1 MDTEGEDEKDSAQ
14 IDTNDVKKPKGKT
27 PKDWLTDLS
36 FYIHG
41 GIYMFVRLAMNLS
54 MTVIPFYLIHVLDV
68 RDPNEHPDKGIP
80 TIIALVPLVSFIM
93 STIFSLFVY
102 NRLVNHFGNRL
113 IPLFIGCCV
122 ISIGSAPFLFLQP
135 SFRWLVFICASSQG
149 MGLAILLNTSTSII
163 SDVIGNDDTSSAF
176 VYGTYSLFDK
186 FSSGILLTI
195 ISVSYYLL

>member
-1 MDTEGEDEKDSAQ
+1 
-14 IDTNDVKKPKGKT
+14 
-27 PKDWLTDLS
+27 
-36 FYIHG
+36 
-41 GIYMFVRLAMNLS
+41 MFVRLAMNLS

-195 ISVSYYLL
+195 ISVSYFCSNISGVFNREPRLAESFGESLAYWILFLSSSFVLDWTEDVRE